1 MKFHN
6 TPIMPQGFSCMS
18 TNCGLKADGSADLAL
33 FVSEQVCSAAAV
45 FTRNLCPGA
54 PIIVGREL
62 IKGGQLRAVVVNSKI
77 SNVGTGDPGIA
88 DARQMGTLAAAELGV
103 PAEQV
108 LMSSTGVILKRL
120 PMEKLA
126 SGIAGSSTQLTDD
139 PLVGARGIMTT
150 DTVPKA
156 ISINIGDAVLTVV
169 GKGSGMISPNMATM
183 LVYAFTDAEI
193 ASETLDAA
201 LREAVDESF
210 NMLSIDTD
218 TSTSDT
224 VAIMAN
230 GLAGPVSEDDF
241 RPALRATCIR
251 MTEMLAR
258 DGEGASKLLRT
269 TAKSANSAQDARFVA
284 RALVDSPLIKTMVFG
299 GDPNIGRV
307 LMAVGKCV
315 DCEVDL
321 DALRIIVNGRELY
334 RDRTRQDF
342 DEEQIRAELS
352 SDTVDIVVH
361 LNTGSHEATAYG
373 CDLTHGYIDENAAYY
388 SS

>member
-1 MKFHN
+1 MKFHT
-6 TPIMPQGFSCMS
+6 TPIMPQGFTCMS

-33 FVSEQVCSAAAV
+33 FVSEQPCNAAAV

-62 IKGGQLRAVVVNSKI
+62 ITSGRLRAVVVNSKI

-88 DARQMGTLAAAELGV
+88 DARQMGALAATELGV
-103 PAEQV
+103 PAGEV
-108 LMSSTGVILKRL
+108 LMSSTGVILTRL
-120 PMEKLA
+120 PMDKLA
-126 SGIAGSSTQLTDD
+126 SGIAGASAQLVSD

-156 ISINIGDAVLTVV
+156 ISISIGDATLTVV

-193 ASETLDAA
+193 TSDTLDRA
-201 LREAVDESF
+201 LRDAVADSF

-224 VAIMAN
+224 VAVLAN
-230 GLAGPVSEDDF
+230 GLAGPVPLEDF
-241 RPALRATCIR
+241 RAALRAACIR

-258 DGEGASKLLRT
+258 DGEGASKLLRA
-269 TAKSANSAQDARFVA
+269 TAKSANSAADARFVA

-307 LMAVGKCV
+307 LMAIGKCV
-315 DCEVDL
+315 NCDVDL
-321 DALRIIVNGRELY
+321 DAIRIIVNGHELY
-334 RDRTRQDF
+334 RERTRQDY
-342 DEEQIRAELS
+342 DDDLIRAELS

-361 LNTGSHEATAYG
+361 INTGSREATAYG